1 MGAFSVH
8 GSISIRNPR
17 TGRTSTEQ
25 YPTNRKGQAGTVGG
39 VDPEAM
45 SLLRGKTGKGDVK
58 ISATTAAKIGKAI
71 ADGSRVSA
79 FEKSIYNA
87 MIAAGQKKEVKF
99 TDETGHWRTLKLAP
113 GAAAAFKAAVKGTH
127 MAPGAL

>member
-8 GSISIRNPR
+8 GSISIRNPK

-25 YPTNRKGQAGTVGG
+25 YPTNRKGQAGTISG

-45 SLLRGKTGKGDVK
+45 TLLRGKTGKGDVTL
-58 ISATTAAKIGKAI
+58 SAAAARKIGKAI

-79 FEKSIYNA
+79 YEKSIYNA
-87 MIAAGQKKEVKF
+87 MIAAGQKKQVSF

-113 GAAAAFKAAVKGTH
+113 GASAAFKEAVKGTH
-127 MAPGAL
+127 FAPGAK